1 MESASLMVF
10 VQEVLRYLHN
20 NISSIPFSIS
30 FGAAIL
36 LTAMYLASYVSSTLL
51 KMMLVPAWLLSIITY
66 FFPSLIPK
74 EYEVASLVIFGV
86 MVGAGALAMKAR
98 SKRLGKTRMEKALV
112 EIVEWMKASQML
124 NPNLPDSKYDLIKRG
139 VKGILKKNKVI

>member
-1 MESASLMVF
+1 M
-10 VQEVLRYLHN
+10 
-20 NISSIPFSIS
+20 IPFSIS

-51 KMMLVPAWLLSIITY
+51 KMLLIPAWLLSIVTY

-86 MVGAGALAMKAR
+86 MVGAGALAMKIR
-98 SKRLGKTRMEKALV
+98 SKRLGKARVEKALI
-112 EIVEWMKASQML
+112 EIVEWMETSQIL
-124 NPNLPDSKYDLIKRG
+124 DPNLSDNKRRIIKYGIKR
-139 VKGILKKNKVI
+139 ILKRNKVI

>member
-10 VQEVLRYLHN
+10 AQEVLRYLYN
-20 NISSIPFSIS
+20 NISLIPFSIS

-51 KMMLVPAWLLSIITY
+51 KMLLIPAWLLSIVTY

-86 MVGAGALAMKAR
+86 MVGAGALAMKIR
-98 SKRLGKTRMEKALV
+98 SKRLGKARVEKALI
-112 EIVEWMKASQML
+112 EIVEWMETSQIL
-124 NPNLPDSKYDLIKRG
+124 DPNLSDNKRRIIKYGIKR
-139 VKGILKKNKVI
+139 ILKRNKVI